1 MKTDLGI
8 LKKFVWRE
16 EKNFEACLNLV
27 DSNIVKGHYAKPKSV
42 NDSQVQLNILA
53 QKIEEQAQKIVKEL
67 TEQNNQPKRKEH
79 KETKKTLKI
88 LKSLN

>member
-27 DSNIVKGHYAKPKSV
+27 DSNIVKGHYAKPKFV
-42 NDSQVQLNILA
+42 NDSLQVQLYTSS
-53 QKIEEQAQKIVKEL
+53 KDWRTSSEDC
-67 TEQNNQPKRKEH
+67 KRINW
-79 KETKKTLKI
+79 TK
-88 LKSLN
+88 